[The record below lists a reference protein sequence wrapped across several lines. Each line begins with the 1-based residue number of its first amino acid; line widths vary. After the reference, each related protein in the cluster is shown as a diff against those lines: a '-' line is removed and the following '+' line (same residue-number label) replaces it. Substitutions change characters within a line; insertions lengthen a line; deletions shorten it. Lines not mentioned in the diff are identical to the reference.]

1 VRKRLTFRTFGTRI
15 AVPAGF
21 FALVSVAVLSFL
33 LIRALREQVFAEAVR
48 GSESIADAVRL
59 TVHHDMRINRRD
71 GVQEIIQA
79 FGGHAGVQEVRLF
92 NKDGRISY
100 SSTPGEVGRTV
111 SRSAEPCVSCHSGP
125 VPVKDLDPQDRSR
138 IYRDAQGR
146 RLLATIRVIR
156 NENGCQGSGC
166 HATPAQQSVLG
177 VLDVAMSLEPAEARI
192 AGLTR
197 NAMLLSLGAV
207 LFITGILFF
216 MVWQSVRRPINLLVQ
231 ATRRVVHGDPAMPVP
246 RGATAEIG
254 ILAKSFN
261 EMVESLNSSRSQ
273 LEDWASTLEDKVS
286 EKAQELREAQ
296 YQVVQAEKLSSVGLV
311 AAGIAHELNSPL
323 MAIITFTHLV
333 RSKVGEDEQ
342 AQEDLRMIEREANRC
357 ATIVRQLLDYSRKQS
372 QEPETELCRI
382 GPIVDG
388 ALKLLKIE
396 ARNSGIQ
403 VETVIPANLPYV
415 DVNSSQLMQVFVN
428 LIMNAVQAMPDG
440 GLLHI
445 ESSVVDAGEYAKAGL
460 PPHHAN
466 TLVRTCVRDTGVGI
480 PLDALAK
487 VFDPFFTTK
496 PVGQGSGLGLS
507 VSLGIVRGYRGTIL
521 VASDAVEGTEFTVLL
536 PVAEMPYEP
545 EAQ

>member
-1 VRKRLTFRTFGTRI
+1 MRKRLTFRTFGTRI

-21 FALVSVAVLSFL
+21 FALVSVAALSFL
-33 LIRALREQVFAEAVR
+33 LIRALRGQVFAEAVR
-48 GSESIADAVRL
+48 GSESIADAIQL
-59 TVHHDMRINRRD
+59 TLHHDMKMNRLD
-71 GVQEIIQA
+71 GVREIVSA
-79 FGGHAGVQEVRLF
+79 FGGHDGIEDVRIF
-92 NKDGRISY
+92 NKDGQVSF
-100 SSTPGEVGRTV
+100 SSSPGEVGRIV
-111 SRSAEPCVSCHSGP
+111 SLSARPCVSCHAGP
-125 VPVKDLDPQDRSR
+125 VPVKDLGAQDRSR
-138 IYRDAQGR
+138 IYTDSAGQQ
-146 RLLATIRVIR
+146 LLATIRVIR

-166 HATPAQQSVLG
+166 HAPPQQQSVLG
-177 VLDVAMSLEPAEARI
+177 ILDVAMSLKPAEARI

-197 NAMLLSLGAV
+197 NAMLLSLVAV
-207 LFITGILFF
+207 LVITGILFL

-231 ATRRVVHGDPAMPVP
+231 ATRRVASGDPTMPVP
-246 RGATAEIG
+246 RGATDEIG

-261 EMVESLNSSRSQ
+261 EMVENLNSSRSQ
-273 LEDWASTLEDKVS
+273 LEDWASTLEEKVA
-286 EKAQELREAQ
+286 EKAQELKDAQ

-333 RSKVGEDEQ
+333 RSKVGGDEQ

-372 QEPETELCRI
+372 QEPETELSRI

-396 ARNSGIQ
+396 ARNSGIH
-403 VETVIPANLPYV
+403 VETSIPADLPHV
-415 DVNSSQLMQVFVN
+415 DVNPSQLMQVFVN

-440 GLLHI
+440 GVLHI
-445 ESSVVDAGEYAKAGL
+445 ESSVVDAAEYANAGL
-460 PPHHAN
+460 PPHHAKA
-466 TLVRTCVRDTGVGI
+466 LVRTCVRDTGVGI
-480 PLDALAK
+480 PPEALAK

-536 PVAEMPYEP
+536 PVAEMPNEP

>member
-1 VRKRLTFRTFGTRI
+1 VRNRLTFRTFGTRI
-15 AVPAGF
+15 ALPAGF
-21 FALVSVAVLSFL
+21 FALVSVAALSFL

-48 GSESIADAVRL
+48 GSESIADAIRL

-92 NKDGRISY
+92 NKDGRISF
-100 SSTPGEVGRTV
+100 SSLPGEVGRTV
-111 SRSAEPCVSCHSGP
+111 SRTAEPCVSCHSGP
-125 VPVKDLDPQDRSR
+125 VPVSELDPRDRSR
-138 IYRDAQGR
+138 IYTDAHGQR
-146 RLLATIRVIR
+146 TLATIRVIR
-156 NENGCQGSGC
+156 NEDGCQGSGC
-166 HATPAQQSVLG
+166 HTTPARQSVLG

-197 NAMLLSLGAV
+197 NAMFLSLAAV
-207 LFITGILFF
+207 LLITGILFL
-216 MVWQSVRRPINLLVQ
+216 MVRQSVRRPINLLVQ
-231 ATRRVVHGDPAMPVP
+231 ATRRVAHGDPAMPVP
-246 RGATAEIG
+246 RGATYEIG

-261 EMVESLNSSRSQ
+261 EMVESLNNSRSK

-296 YQVVQAEKLSSVGLV
+296 YQVVRAEKLSSVGLV

-333 RSKVGEDEQ
+333 RSKVGKDEQ

-357 ATIVRQLLDYSRKQS
+357 ATIVRQLLDYARKQA
-372 QEPETELCRI
+372 QEPETELCRL
-382 GPIVDG
+382 GPIIDG

-403 VETVIPANLPYV
+403 VETAVPADLPPV
-415 DVNSSQLMQVFVN
+415 DANPSQLMQVFVN

-445 ESSVVDAGEYAKAGL
+445 DSSVVDRADYAKADL
-460 PPHHAN
+460 PPSHAK
-466 TLVRTCVRDTGVGI
+466 TLLRTCVRDTGVGI
-480 PLDALAK
+480 APEALAK

-536 PVAEMPYEP
+536 PVAEMPNEP

>member
-21 FALVSVAVLSFL
+21 FALVSVAALSFL

-48 GSESIADAVRL
+48 GSESIADAIRL

-79 FGGHAGVQEVRLF
+79 FGGHAGVEEVRLF
-92 NKDGRISY
+92 NKDGRISF
-100 SSTPGEVGRTV
+100 SSSPNEVGRTV

-138 IYRDAQGR
+138 MYRGANGQP
-146 RLLATIRVIR
+146 LMATIRVIR

-166 HATPAQQSVLG
+166 HATPQKQSVLG

-192 AGLTR
+192 ASLTR
-197 NAMLLSLGAV
+197 NAMLLSFGAV
-207 LFITGILFF
+207 LLITGILFL

-231 ATRRVVHGDPAMPVP
+231 ATRRVARGDPTMPVP
-246 RGATAEIG
+246 RGATDEIG

-261 EMVESLNSSRSQ
+261 EMVENLNSSRSQ
-273 LEDWASTLEDKVS
+273 LEDWASTLEDKVV
-286 EKAQELREAQ
+286 EKAEELREAQ

-342 AQEDLRMIEREANRC
+342 ALEDLRMIEREANRC

-372 QEPETELCRI
+372 QEPETELTRI
-382 GPIVDG
+382 GPVIDG

-403 VETVIPANLPYV
+403 VETVVPADLPYI
-415 DVNSSQLMQVFVN
+415 DVNPSQLMQVFVN

-440 GLLHI
+440 GVLHI
-445 ESSVVDAGEYAKAGL
+445 ESSVVDRAEYAKAGL
-460 PPHHAN
+460 PPHHSN

-480 PLDALAK
+480 SPEALAK

-521 VASDAVEGTEFTVLL
+521 VASDAVEGTEFTVLI
-536 PVAEMPYEP
+536 PVAETPNEP
-545 EAQ
+545 ETQ